1 MSSLTDFTVQSNW
14 VCVGLLFTRIW
25 VFVCLQKFTKRELQI
40 TIKVLTLILT
50 RDGIEVSISEFD
62 EKKLL
67 TFLSLSNH
75 L

>member
-50 RDGIEVSISEFD
+50 RDRSKCQFQNLM
-62 EKKLL
+62 KK
-67 TFLSLSNH
+67 NY
-75 L
+75 